1 MIVLAFIAVFIGLIV
16 ISILFILLYPGLGGR
31 VSRSDKETYQ
41 KRTDESFYRNRKFTN
56 GDGFAVMT
64 RKHGASN
71 VRFSDKRRRPKDD
84 LPVDMPQFAVQ
95 QEIRELTYT
104 WLGHSS
110 FLIQMHGK
118 NILVDPILQKH
129 SSPFSWIGPTRFSKV
144 PVKVEEL
151 PRIDLVI
158 YSHDHFDHLDFHTLK
173 KLKDKAGHFIVP
185 LGVER
190 HLISRGIDRKRIT
203 VLSWWEEYETDGLTV
218 ACTPTQHFSGR
229 RLFDANDTLWSS
241 VVLKDEHYQVYY
253 SGDGGMNDRFRKI
266 HDRYGDFD
274 LAIMECG
281 QYSPSWA
288 GVHMFPEEAVDAA
301 DQLGADFV
309 TPVHWG
315 AFVLS
320 DHPWDDPAER
330 FTREYEGKH
339 EATSHL
345 LTPRLGETIT
355 ISKDSVTETTRW
367 WREYN

>member
-1 MIVLAFIAVFIGLIV
+1 MIVLAFIAIFIGLIV

-31 VSRSDKETYQ
+31 VSRSDKDAYQ
-41 KRTDESFYRNRKFTN
+41 KRTDESFFRNRKFSN
-56 GDGFAVMT
+56 GEGFAVMT
-64 RKHGASN
+64 RSRGVSN
-71 VRFSDKRRRPKDD
+71 TRFSNKKRRPKDV
-84 LPVDMPQFAVQ
+84 LPIVKPLLSERNGYDDFS
-95 QEIRELTYT
+95 YT

-110 FLIQMHGK
+110 FLIRMHEK
-118 NILVDPILQKH
+118 FILVDPILQKH
-129 SSPFSWIGPTRFSKV
+129 SSPFSWIGPTRFSKA
-144 PVKVEEL
+144 PVSVEEL
-151 PRIDLVI
+151 PHLDLVI

-173 KLKDKAGHFIVP
+173 KLKDKTDQFVVP

-190 HLISRGIDRKRIT
+190 HLISRGIKKERIK
-203 VLSWWEEYETDGLTV
+203 VLSWWEEYTSGGLTV
-218 ACTPTQHFSGR
+218 ACAPTQHFSGR

-253 SGDGGMNDRFRKI
+253 SGDGGMNNRFKEI

-288 GVHMFPEEAVDAA
+288 GVHMFPEEAVEAA
-301 DQLGADFV
+301 DQLGAVYV

-320 DHPWDDPAER
+320 DHPWDDSAER

-339 EATSHL
+339 ADTLHL
-345 LTPRLGETIT
+345 LTPKIGETIF
-355 ISKDSVTETTRW
+355 INKEGVTETTRW